1 MSDEELLKLI
11 IKGDSKAF
19 ESLFKKYKANVYGLS
34 RRILGAQML
43 AEENSQ
49 EVWMK
54 VISSASSF
62 AAQGSVKSWILQIT
76 KNNALN
82 IIRKRGW
89 EEPLPEEKA
98 AQIEDA
104 SLDNQEVLEAAAKA
118 DLVKAAVD
126 SLPDRQRVAIVLWL
140 QQELSYAE
148 IAQAMDLNVNAAK
161 VLLFR
166 AKENIKKYVEENH
179 EKME

>member
-1 MSDEELLKLI
+1 MSDEELLRKI
-11 IKGDSKAF
+11 VKGDSKAF
-19 ESLFKKYKANVYGLS
+19 ESLFIKYKANVFGLS

-54 VISSASSF
+54 VISSAQSF
-62 AAQGSVKSWILQIT
+62 QGKGSVKSWILQIT

-89 EEPLPEEKA
+89 EEELPEDQAE
-98 AQIEDA
+98 QIADEN
-104 SLDNQEVLEAAAKA
+104 LNQMEVVLEEAARL

-126 SLPDRQRVAIVLWL
+126 SLPDRQRVAIVLWM
-140 QQELSYAE
+140 QQELSMSE
-148 IAQAMDLNVNAAK
+148 IAVQLDINVNAAK

-166 AKENIKKYVEENH
+166 AKESIKKFVES
-179 EKME
+179 KS